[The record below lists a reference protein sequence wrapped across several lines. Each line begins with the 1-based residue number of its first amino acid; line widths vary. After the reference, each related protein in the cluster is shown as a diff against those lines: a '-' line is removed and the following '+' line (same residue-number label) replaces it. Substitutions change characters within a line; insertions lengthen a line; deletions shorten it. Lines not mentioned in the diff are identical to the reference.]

1 MNAETWIGP
10 AIVAASIAALVTV
23 LGWYVASWRE
33 VRRDRRRRRERER
46 DVQTALKA
54 EIQHNVD
61 ALSDPDL
68 DPMVVWKD
76 VVNQMEADESYV
88 PVVPSERNDAVFQA
102 LIGDISIL
110 PEPVIGP
117 VVRYYN
123 QVFAID
129 ALIHDLRSDGFPERS
144 QQQRIGLYTDYISL
158 KLEARRMGEEATQ
171 ALGRSL
177 AQLNGV
183 SSPDAVRSGRS

>member
-183 SSPDAVRSGRS
+183 SSPDAVRSDRS